1 MGKWLV
7 ALVLAVAFVAGLAGP
22 TGRPTLGPGPVR
34 AQGIEVTAQDVAN
47 SFPDEIVFRLSAGS
61 DADIQE
67 VTVRYEILPDG
78 VPAYGVPQF
87 EPGGQ
92 VQVDFHLDA
101 NDGQLYLAP
110 GAEILYHWEIEDA
123 AGNTLSTEP
132 ATFVYQDTRYDW
144 VAGSEGNVSVHW
156 YGGGDAESYLRVA
169 RDTLDRMSALLG
181 AQVDFP
187 VKVWVYDDNDDML
200 AALPRR
206 SQGQEIERRTAGV
219 RVASDTVLMLA
230 DGGGDILR
238 HELTHV
244 VTSVAGEGPYGG
256 LPAWLDEGTA
266 MYAQS
271 EPGEGFTSALDG
283 AVDRDRLL
291 SVRSMTSPTG
301 DPDKVT
307 LFYGEAWSLVSF
319 MVEEYGEG
327 KFAQLYA
334 VFKDGS
340 TTDDA
345 LRRSTASI
353 RKAWR
358 TPGGSAWGWSRV
370 RGQRLLPRPPRR
382 PFKARPRRRRPHPR
396 PPQAT
401 ARRTRTIPPGGRPRR
416 WERRHSP
423 LAVSLAAVSPGPT
436 AAGDRRRECKIP
448 PSAWLRRF
456 RAGLRN
462 QRRLLACRLR
472 QVRGSEYVGSLDP
485 RAESL
490 GAGPPTSWLRTS
502 GRLRLR

>member
-1 MGKWLV
+1 
-7 ALVLAVAFVAGLAGP
+7 VAFAAGLAAGP
-22 TGRPTLGPGPVR
+22 AR

-47 SFPDEIVFRLSAGS
+47 SFPDEIVFRLSVSS

-87 EPGGQ
+87 EPGRQ
-92 VQVDFHLDA
+92 VQVDFRLNA

-123 AGNTLSTEP
+123 AGDKLSTEP
-132 ATFVYQDTRYDW
+132 ATFVYQDTRFDW
-144 VAGSEGNVSVHW
+144 ESDGEGNVSVHW

-169 RDTLDRMSALLG
+169 RDTLDHMSALLG
-181 AQVDFP
+181 AEVDFP
-187 VKVWVYDDNDDML
+187 VKVWVYDSNDDML

-256 LPAWLDEGTA
+256 LPAWWDEGTA

-283 AVDRDRLL
+283 AVERDRLL

-307 LFYGEAWSLVSF
+307 LFYGQAWSLVSF
-319 MVEEYGEG
+319 MVDEYGEE

-334 VFKDGS
+334 TFKEGS
-340 TTDDA
+340 TTDNA
-345 LRRSTASI
+345 LQQVYGFDQEGLED
-353 RKAWR
+353 AWR
-358 TPGGSAWGWSRV
+358 ASLGLA
-370 RGQRLLPRPPRR
+370 
-382 PFKARPRRRRPHPR
+382 
-396 PPQAT
+396 PPQRAT
-401 ARRTRTIPPGGRPRR
+401 AT
-416 WERRHSP
+416 
-423 LAVSLAAVSPGPT
+423 PGPT
-436 AAGDRRRECKIP
+436 ATPAQPSATPTPSGSQTEGEEDDIPWATAAALGAAGFAFVAVSLGGGVFLARRLRRR
-448 PSAWLRRF
+448 
-456 RAGLRN
+456 
-462 QRRLLACRLR
+462 
-472 QVRGSEYVGSLDP
+472 
-485 RAESL
+485 
-490 GAGPPTSWLRTS
+490 
-502 GRLRLR
+502 

>member
-1 MGKWLV
+1 MAKWLT
-7 ALVLAVAFVAGLAGP
+7 ALVLAVAFTAGMA
-22 TGRPTLGPGPVR
+22 TGSVR
-34 AQGIEVTAQDVAN
+34 AQEIGINSQDVAN
-47 SFPDEIVFRLSAGS
+47 SFPDEIVFRISATGN
-61 DADIQE
+61 ADIE
-67 VTVRYEILPDG
+67 KVTVRYQILPDG

-87 EPGGQ
+87 NPGRL

-123 AGNTLSTEP
+123 AGNVVVTPGT
-132 ATFVYQDTRYDW
+132 TFVYQDTRYEW
-144 VAGSEGNVSVHW
+144 VSASEGAVSVHW
-156 YGGGDAESYLRVA
+156 YGDRDAESYLRVA
-169 RDTLDRMSALLG
+169 ADTLDRMSSLLG
-181 AQVDFP
+181 VEAIFP

-244 VTSVAGEGPYGG
+244 VTKVAGVGPYGD

-319 MVEEYGEG
+319 LVDEYGEE

-340 TTDDA
+340 TTDNA
-345 LRRSTASI
+345 LQQVYGFDQEGLED
-353 RKAWR
+353 AWR
-358 TPGGSAWGWSRV
+358 ASLGLAPRQRATTTPSPTPTLAQPSPTPAQPSPTPAQNNGSQVDHEDEVPW
-370 RGQRLLPRPPRR
+370 
-382 PFKARPRRRRPHPR
+382 
-396 PPQAT
+396 AT
-401 ARRTRTIPPGGRPRR
+401 AAALGAAGFA
-416 WERRHSP
+416 
-423 LAVSLAAVSPGPT
+423 LVAVSLGGGVFLARRL
-436 AAGDRRRECKIP
+436 RRR
-448 PSAWLRRF
+448 
-456 RAGLRN
+456 
-462 QRRLLACRLR
+462 
-472 QVRGSEYVGSLDP
+472 
-485 RAESL
+485 
-490 GAGPPTSWLRTS
+490 
-502 GRLRLR
+502 

>member
-1 MGKWLV
+1 MSVHQYRPVNGAASMPPPSGGGGRAPLN
-7 ALVLAVAFVAGLAGP
+7 LVLGMAKPLITLVLGVAFVAGLAG
-22 TGRPTLGPGPVR
+22 GLAR

-47 SFPDEIVFRLSAGS
+47 SFPDEIVFRLSVGS
-61 DADIQE
+61 DADVQE

-87 EPGGQ
+87 EPGRQ

-123 AGNTLSTEP
+123 AGNVVVTPGT
-132 ATFVYQDTRYDW
+132 TFVYQDTRYEW
-144 VAGSEGNVSVHW
+144 VSASEGAVSVHW
-156 YGGGDAESYLRVA
+156 YGDRDAESYLRVA
-169 RDTLDRMSALLG
+169 ADTLDRMSSLLG
-181 AQVDFP
+181 VEAIFP

-244 VTSVAGEGPYGG
+244 VTKVAGVGPYGD

-283 AVDRDRLL
+283 AVERDRLM

-319 MVEEYGEG
+319 MVNEYGEE

-340 TTDDA
+340 TTDNA
-345 LRRSTASI
+345 LQQVYGFDQEGFED
-353 RKAWR
+353 AWR
-358 TPGGSAWGWSRV
+358 ASLGLAPRQRATATPTPTATPAQPSPTATPTPGDGSQTEGEEDDVPW
-370 RGQRLLPRPPRR
+370 
-382 PFKARPRRRRPHPR
+382 
-396 PPQAT
+396 AT
-401 ARRTRTIPPGGRPRR
+401 AAALGAAGFAFV
-416 WERRHSP
+416 
-423 LAVSLAAVSPGPT
+423 AVSLGGGVFLARRL
-436 AAGDRRRECKIP
+436 RRR
-448 PSAWLRRF
+448 
-456 RAGLRN
+456 
-462 QRRLLACRLR
+462 
-472 QVRGSEYVGSLDP
+472 
-485 RAESL
+485 
-490 GAGPPTSWLRTS
+490 
-502 GRLRLR
+502 